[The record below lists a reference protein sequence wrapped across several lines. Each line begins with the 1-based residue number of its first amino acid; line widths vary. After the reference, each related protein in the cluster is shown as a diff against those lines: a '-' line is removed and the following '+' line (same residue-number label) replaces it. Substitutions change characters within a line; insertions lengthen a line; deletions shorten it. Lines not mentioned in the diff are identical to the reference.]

1 MNLHPVMY
9 IQHAVRLSGYRM
21 SRKIPREHIS
31 SRSCARMGA
40 NLGYHRCRVHG
51 MNASRS
57 SFGRVRSC
65 RSSDNRVRVQQRTRL
80 SPRRGKV
87 MATHLGYQFFAP
99 LPVQRVCP
107 MTTCP
112 MFCRWHVTQG
122 FSPKDPFGHELWSRL
137 GLDKAWLFFTRLL
150 HAAQFG

>member
-1 MNLHPVMY
+1 
-9 IQHAVRLSGYRM
+9 M

-40 NLGYHRCRVHG
+40 NLGYHRCLVHG

-57 SFGRVRSC
+57 PFGRVRSC

-107 MTTCP
+107 PALCSVVGMLHRVSPLKTLSAMNCGHNSDWTKP
-112 MFCRWHVTQG
+112 G
-122 FSPKDPFGHELWSRL
+122 FSLL
-137 GLDKAWLFFTRLL
+137 GYYTRLSL
-150 HAAQFG
+150 DGESKQRKVKRTNGERDK